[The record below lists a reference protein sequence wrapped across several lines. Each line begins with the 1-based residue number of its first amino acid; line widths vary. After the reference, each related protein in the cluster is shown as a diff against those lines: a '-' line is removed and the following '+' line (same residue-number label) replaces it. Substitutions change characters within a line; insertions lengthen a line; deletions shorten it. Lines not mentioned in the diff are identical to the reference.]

1 MSLLGIAQW
10 LQDTAW
16 STSIRESTLM
26 YPAIEASHLLV
37 LAFSVGTIVWVDMR
51 LLGWAMRR
59 EPLTDVLEQLQPYT
73 LTAFALA
80 FATGLTLLT
89 AEPVK
94 CYNSPVFRFKMIAL
108 ALAGV
113 NAFIFHNTVYRSVA
127 KWDQALKTPPR
138 AKLAGAMSL
147 LLWTVV
153 IALGRWQ
160 AYS

>member
-1 MSLLGIAQW
+1 MDLLALARW

-16 STSIRESTLM
+16 STTIRESTLL
-26 YPAIEASHLLV
+26 YPAIETSHLLL

-59 EPLTDVLEQLQPYT
+59 EPLTDILQQLQPYT

-80 FATGLTLLT
+80 FATGLTLLS
-89 AEPVK
+89 AEPIK

-113 NAFIFHNTVYRSVA
+113 NAGIFHTTVYRSVA
-127 KWDQALKTPPR
+127 KWDQGVKVPPQ

-147 LLWTVV
+147 FLWTVV

>member
-1 MSLLGIAQW
+1 
-10 LQDTAW
+10 
-16 STSIRESTLM
+16 
-26 YPAIEASHLLV
+26 
-37 LAFSVGTIVWVDMR
+37 VWVDMR

-73 LTAFALA
+73 LAAFGLA
-80 FATGLTLLT
+80 FATGLTLLS
-89 AEPVK
+89 AEPIK
-94 CYNSPVFRFKMIAL
+94 CYNSPVFRYKMLAL

-113 NAFIFHNTVYRSVA
+113 NALIFHTTVYRSVA
-127 KWDQALKTPPR
+127 KWNQGVKAPPR

-147 LLWTVV
+147 FLWTVV

>member
-10 LQDTAW
+10 LQDTPW
-16 STSIRESTLM
+16 STTIRESTLL

-37 LAFSVGTIVWVDMR
+37 LAFSVGTIIWVDMR

-80 FATGLTLLT
+80 FATGLTLLS

-94 CYNSPVFRFKMIAL
+94 CYNSPVFLYKMLAL
-108 ALAGV
+108 GLAGV
-113 NAFIFHNTVYRSVA
+113 NALTFHSTIYRSVA
-127 KWDQALKTPPR
+127 KWDHAITTPPR

-147 LLWTVV
+147 CLWAVV

>member
-1 MSLLGIAQW
+1 MSLLGMAMW

-16 STSIRESTLM
+16 STSIRESTFM
-26 YPAIEASHLLV
+26 YPAIEATHLLV

-51 LLGWAMRR
+51 LLGWAMRG
-59 EPLTDVLEQLQPYT
+59 ETLTDVLEQLQPYT
-73 LTAFALA
+73 LAAFGIA
-80 FATGLTLLT
+80 FATGLTLLS

-94 CYNSPVFRFKMIAL
+94 CYNSPVFLFKMIAL
-108 ALAGV
+108 ALAGI
-113 NAFIFHNTVYRSVA
+113 NAGIFHVTVYKGVA
-127 KWDQALKTPPR
+127 KWDKAYEAPPR

>member
-1 MSLLGIAQW
+1 
-10 LQDTAW
+10 
-16 STSIRESTLM
+16 
-26 YPAIEASHLLV
+26 
-37 LAFSVGTIVWVDMR
+37 MR

-94 CYNSPVFRFKMIAL
+94 CYNSPVFRFKMLAL

-127 KWDQALKTPPR
+127 KWDQSIKTPPR
-138 AKLAGAMSL
+138 AKVAGAMSL

>member
-37 LAFSVGTIVWVDMR
+37 LAFSVGTIIWVDMR
-51 LLGWAMRR
+51 LLGWAMQR

-80 FATGLTLLT
+80 FATGLTLLS

-94 CYNSPVFRFKMIAL
+94 CYNSPVFMYKMIAL
-108 ALAGV
+108 GLAGI
-113 NAFIFHNTVYRSVA
+113 NALTFHSTIYRSVS
-127 KWDQALKTPPR
+127 KWNQSTKTPPR
-138 AKLAGAMSL
+138 ARLAGAMSL
-147 LLWTVV
+147 CLWAVV